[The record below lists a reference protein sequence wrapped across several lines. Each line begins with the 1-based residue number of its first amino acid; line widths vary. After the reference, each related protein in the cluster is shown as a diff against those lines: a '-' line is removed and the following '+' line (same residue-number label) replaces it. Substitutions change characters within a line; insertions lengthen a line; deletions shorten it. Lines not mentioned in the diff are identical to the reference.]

1 MNTSKYIIRNAFPSE
16 FEEIG
21 KLLIRVYSQL
31 EGFPKENEQPVYYK
45 MLANIGD
52 FTNHQETELLAA
64 VDDNNTILGAV
75 VFFNDMQYYGSGG
88 TATQEKNSAG
98 FRLLGVDN
106 IARGKG
112 IGKLL
117 TLACIKKAAE
127 NNQKQLIIH
136 STLVMKTAW
145 KMYEKLGFKRSEDLD
160 FMQGELAVF
169 GFRLP
174 LISQI

>member
-31 EGFPKENEQPVYYK
+31 EGFPKENEQLVYYK

-64 VDDNNTILGAV
+64 VDDNNAILGAV

-106 IARGKG
+106 IAR
-112 IGKLL
+112 
-117 TLACIKKAAE
+117 
-127 NNQKQLIIH
+127 
-136 STLVMKTAW
+136 
-145 KMYEKLGFKRSEDLD
+145 
-160 FMQGELAVF
+160 
-169 GFRLP
+169 
-174 LISQI
+174 

>member
-1 MNTSKYIIRNAFPSE
+1 MNTSEYIIRNAFPSE

-31 EGFPKENEQPVYYK
+31 EGFPKENEQPNYYK

-52 FTNHQETELLAA
+52 FTNNKETELLAA
-64 VDDNNTILGAV
+64 VDKNDTILGAV

-88 TATQEKNSAG
+88 TATQKKNAAG
-98 FRLLGVDN
+98 FRLLGVDPS
-106 IARGKG
+106 ARGKG

-117 TLACIKKAAE
+117 TQECIKKAAE
-127 NNQKQLIIH
+127 NNQNQLIIH
-136 STLVMKTAW
+136 STLAMKTAW
-145 KMYEKLGFKRSEDLD
+145 KMYENLGFKRSEDLD

-169 GFRLP
+169 GFRLKII
-174 LISQI
+174 L